1 MGTNLSKNTSITAL
15 VKKKIIFAPY
25 YSANLLKRTMTNE
38 SKNQPILDIEGAF
51 GKTESYIENNRKS
64 LLIIVGGIVL
74 LAGIYFGW
82 SKFYLEPRSQEAAAK
97 MYKAEMYFAKDSF
110 QLAINGNGEDTAGFI
125 SIVEDYG
132 MTASGNLAKYYLGI
146 SYLRTGQY
154 DKSIEALESFSSNDQ
169 FLSSMAFGL
178 IGDAHMEK
186 GEVEEAIEY
195 YKKAAKENANKFS
208 SPIYL
213 KKVGLAY
220 EDKGQK
226 EDALKAYEQIKTD
239 FPESQEATQ
248 IDKFIVRVG
257 GTVK

>member
-1 MGTNLSKNTSITAL
+1 M
-15 VKKKIIFAPY
+15 
-25 YSANLLKRTMTNE
+25 
-38 SKNQPILDIEGAF
+38 
-51 GKTESYIENNRKS
+51 
-64 LLIIVGGIVL
+64 
-74 LAGIYFGW
+74 
-82 SKFYLEPRSQEAAAK
+82 
-97 MYKAEMYFAKDSF
+97 
-110 QLAINGNGEDTAGFI
+110 AINGNGEDTAGFI

>member
-1 MGTNLSKNTSITAL
+1 
-15 VKKKIIFAPY
+15 
-25 YSANLLKRTMTNE
+25 
-38 SKNQPILDIEGAF
+38 
-51 GKTESYIENNRKS
+51 
-64 LLIIVGGIVL
+64 
-74 LAGIYFGW
+74 
-82 SKFYLEPRSQEAAAK
+82 
-97 MYKAEMYFAKDSF
+97 
-110 QLAINGNGEDTAGFI
+110 
-125 SIVEDYG
+125 
-132 MTASGNLAKYYLGI
+132 
-146 SYLRTGQY
+146 
-154 DKSIEALESFSSNDQ
+154 
-169 FLSSMAFGL
+169 MAFGL